1 MIFKLMLNFKTFIK
15 SYYINKYQTTMHFT
29 QARKYS
35 NYLKLNQKKFS
46 LPDYSPKHK
55 LVAHEF
61 KKTGA
66 SFYSD
71 KVTAS
76 IGKSILKKIKN
87 NKELKWNINK
97 ESNKIN
103 LSSEVLTSFPELKE
117 LIHEVIEP
125 VVSNVF
131 KSNYKIFF
139 AVMFKS
145 KHFSNKA
152 IGSALWHTDGAPGT
166 CINVMFYP
174 QGVQKKQGALRFI
187 SWESSRKLIIKCDKF
202 VKSKF
207 KKPEDISNK
216 NLIRT
221 AKAKFY
227 ENEILNDKEI
237 IVNQPTS
244 KTGSVLFFRNNC
256 IHKGGHPEKNHER
269 LAIIFNIY
277 PHEDKPD
284 YDDWFKR
291 GRQKTSNYPKIPNF

>member
-1 MIFKLMLNFKTFIK
+1 
-15 SYYINKYQTTMHFT
+15 MHFT

-35 NYLKLNQKKFS
+35 NYLKLNQKNFHS
-46 LPDYSPKHK
+46 DYSPKHK

-76 IGKSILKKIKN
+76 IGKSILKIKN

-152 IGSALWHTDGAPGT
+152 IGSAL
-166 CINVMFYP
+166 CIQTEP
-174 QGVQKKQGALRFI
+174 QELV
-187 SWESSRKLIIKCDKF
+187 
-202 VKSKF
+202 
-207 KKPEDISNK
+207 
-216 NLIRT
+216 
-221 AKAKFY
+221 
-227 ENEILNDKEI
+227 
-237 IVNQPTS
+237 
-244 KTGSVLFFRNNC
+244 
-256 IHKGGHPEKNHER
+256 
-269 LAIIFNIY
+269 
-277 PHEDKPD
+277 
-284 YDDWFKR
+284 
-291 GRQKTSNYPKIPNF
+291 

>member
-55 LVAHEF
+55 LVAREF

-71 KVTAS
+71 TVTAS

-152 IGSALWHTDGAPGT
+152 IGSALWHTTGPRNLHK
-166 CINVMFYP
+166 CYVLSP
-174 QGVQKKQGALRFI
+174 RCSKKQGTKIYFMG
-187 SWESSRKLIIKCDKF
+187 
-202 VKSKF
+202 KF
-207 KKPEDISNK
+207 KILLNVI
-216 NLIRT
+216 NLLNQNL
-221 AKAKFY
+221 KAKY
-227 ENEILNDKEI
+227 L
-237 IVNQPTS
+237 
-244 KTGSVLFFRNNC
+244 
-256 IHKGGHPEKNHER
+256 
-269 LAIIFNIY
+269 
-277 PHEDKPD
+277 
-284 YDDWFKR
+284 
-291 GRQKTSNYPKIPNF
+291 